1 MSPITKN
8 THGAGVLGGPGAV
21 HRGSGVDR
29 GLSPGS
35 PGAGPSRPGLFIQ
48 TLRRAFRPSSYWMGE
63 TVADAVNGS
72 AGTAAVVLC
81 QIVLPA
87 FTANARVP
95 VVPNV
100 CGAAVA

>member
-8 THGAGVLGGPGAV
+8 THGAGAPGGRAPGTV
-21 HRGSGVDR
+21 SQGGRTGT
-29 GLSPGS
+29 LPGS
-35 PGAGPSRPGLFIQ
+35 PRAGPSRPGPYIQ
-48 TLRRAFRPSSYWMGE
+48 HYWMGE